1 MFLSRYFPNVTTK
14 QKKSLLLNCHSMPK
28 GCDSLL
34 DSPFSNN
41 CEKTI
46 DCFRSFQELCLVQRL
61 ENVDNRRM
69 L

>member
-41 CEKTI
+41 CEKKPSTVSGR
-46 DCFRSFQELCLVQRL
+46 FKSYA
-61 ENVDNRRM
+61 
-69 L
+69 